1 MHDAESKS
9 PKETGN
15 RLAGLFSPLNR
26 VVFILA
32 CLYGTVIIYSCSG
45 DGEYILPASEA
56 VRNGSP
62 SSGKI
67 TLTWDRVSDADSY
80 NVYISSVPGAKSN
93 GQKVI
98 NVASPFAITDLRIGT
113 TYYAAVT
120 AIRASGLKMESK
132 EAAYTAGEQEK
143 QIHLTFEEM
152 ERVTLAWDSV
162 KDALSYNIYLGS
174 APGVGKAKGSKI
186 SDVKSPYTITALK
199 KGVTYYFVVTAVY
212 ESGESDVSEEITY
225 IAGE

>member
-1 MHDAESKS
+1 
-9 PKETGN
+9 
-15 RLAGLFSPLNR
+15 LFNLLGC

-32 CLYGTVIIYSCSG
+32 CLFGAVTLYSCSG
-45 DGEYILPASEA
+45 GDKYILPASEA
-56 VRNGSP
+56 VHNGSP

-93 GQKVI
+93 GQEIV

-120 AIRASGLKMESK
+120 AIRASGLNMELK

-162 KDALSYNIYLGS
+162 KDALSYNIYLSS

-212 ESGESDVSEEITY
+212 ESGESDVSEEITF